1 MNSRPC
7 QCQTLLGFFVR
18 IFQMPFL
25 VTKIAINMNH
35 DERMPV
41 QGKIS
46 TNVFQINADCQLVR
60 QGETLMSAG
69 ASET

>member
-1 MNSRPC
+1 
-7 QCQTLLGFFVR
+7 
-18 IFQMPFL
+18 MPFS
-25 VTKIAINMNH
+25 VTKITINMNH

-60 QGETLMSAG
+60 QGETSMSAG

>member
-1 MNSRPC
+1 
-7 QCQTLLGFFVR
+7 
-18 IFQMPFL
+18 MPFS

-46 TNVFQINADCQLVR
+46 TNVFQINADCQLIVR
-60 QGETLMSAG
+60 QGETSLSAG
-69 ASET
+69 APET